1 MSRAYI
7 GRWGLAAG
15 AILAVIVGGA
25 RHHVAVAGQGAARS
39 TIRGRVKIAGKIP
52 GNVVI
57 RMGADPMCAKINA
70 GQRVV
75 QNAVASTIEGHLANV
90 FVVVEGTF
98 PQVPAPPSAPVV
110 IDQRACVYTPR
121 VIGVRVGQAV
131 EVRNSDDLFH
141 NIHTSSAQGNEV
153 NVSQPKVGMTN
164 QFRFKEEHML
174 RLRCDVHGW
183 MTSWIGVVSHPYFA
197 VTGADGTF
205 EIRDVPTGARTVE
218 IWHEQ
223 LGTARK
229 NVQVKAGVPMI
240 VDFELP
246 GGDPTGKS
254 IKG

>member
-1 MSRAYI
+1 MNRASI
-7 GRWGLAAG
+7 GRWGLAAV
-15 AILAVIVGGA
+15 ALHAVILGSA
-25 RHHVAVAGQGAARS
+25 RHHVAVAEQGAARS
-39 TIRGRVKIAGKIP
+39 TIRGRVKIVGKIP

-98 PQVPAPPSAPVV
+98 PQVPPSAPVVPVV

-121 VIGVRVGQAV
+121 VIGVRVGQPV

-141 NIHTSSAQGNEV
+141 NIHTSSARGNEV

-164 QFRFKEEHML
+164 QFRFKEERML

-183 MTSWIGVVSHPYFA
+183 MTSWIGVVNHPVLCGHWRRWHVRDPGCA
-197 VTGADGTF
+197 RRRENDRDLARATGDCEKERPG
-205 EIRDVPTGARTVE
+205 ED
-218 IWHEQ
+218 WS
-223 LGTARK
+223 
-229 NVQVKAGVPMI
+229 AGDRRFRAPRR
-240 VDFELP
+240 
-246 GGDPTGKS
+246 
-254 IKG
+254 